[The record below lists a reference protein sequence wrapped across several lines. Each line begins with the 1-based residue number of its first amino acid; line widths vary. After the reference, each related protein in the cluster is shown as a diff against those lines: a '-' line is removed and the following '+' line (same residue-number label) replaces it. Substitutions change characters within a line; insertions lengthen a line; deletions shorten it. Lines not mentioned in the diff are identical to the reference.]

1 MATIDTLGNGELTTA
16 WHLMNP
22 FRAEGEE
29 DVIWNRGRV
38 LLQSHEEFA
47 YDVII
52 GVAASGFYGPK
63 DIGFFAFDDVELVR
77 RSVLDS
83 LFVTEDP
90 PHTSRTDLSTS
101 ICTSCSQHDCETLP
115 AAALPEPETIC
126 DFETD
131 LCGWTAEA
139 SPGGLN
145 FYRTSGAEVVRGKGM
160 VFDRGFN
167 FKKT

>member
-1 MATIDTLGNGELTTA
+1 MATIDTLGNGELLNTT

-77 RSVLDS
+77 RSVRHEFFCNVFYWGLGG
-83 LFVTEDP
+83 
-90 PHTSRTDLSTS
+90 R
-101 ICTSCSQHDCETLP
+101 SQLKE
-115 AAALPEPETIC
+115 
-126 DFETD
+126 
-131 LCGWTAEA
+131 
-139 SPGGLN
+139 
-145 FYRTSGAEVVRGKGM
+145 
-160 VFDRGFN
+160 
-167 FKKT
+167 

>member
-52 GVAASGFYGPK
+52 GVGASGFYGPK
-63 DIGFFAFDDVELVR
+63 DIGFFAFDDVELIR
-77 RSVLDS
+77 RLARDSFITAFRVLLAPS
-83 LFVTEDP
+83 LYC
-90 PHTSRTDLSTS
+90 SLSPVP
-101 ICTSCSQHDCETLP
+101 L
-115 AAALPEPETIC
+115 
-126 DFETD
+126 
-131 LCGWTAEA
+131 
-139 SPGGLN
+139 
-145 FYRTSGAEVVRGKGM
+145 
-160 VFDRGFN
+160 
-167 FKKT
+167 

>member
-1 MATIDTLGNGELTTA
+1 
-16 WHLMNP
+16 MNP

-77 RSVLDS
+77 RSVQHE
-83 LFVTEDP
+83 FFAMF
-90 PHTSRTDLSTS
+90 STG
-101 ICTSCSQHDCETLP
+101 D
-115 AAALPEPETIC
+115 
-126 DFETD
+126 
-131 LCGWTAEA
+131 W
-139 SPGGLN
+139 GG
-145 FYRTSGAEVVRGKGM
+145 EVPIEGM
-160 VFDRGFN
+160 KFFRFLAN
-167 FKKT
+167 

>member
-1 MATIDTLGNGELTTA
+1 MISDLVYLGLFTFPHVQVTNRYLATIDTLGNGELTTA

-29 DVIWNRGRV
+29 DVVWNRGRV

-77 RSVLDS
+77 RSVRHEFLR
-83 LFVTEDP
+83 VGT
-90 PHTSRTDLSTS
+90 
-101 ICTSCSQHDCETLP
+101 
-115 AAALPEPETIC
+115 
-126 DFETD
+126 
-131 LCGWTAEA
+131 
-139 SPGGLN
+139 
-145 FYRTSGAEVVRGKGM
+145 
-160 VFDRGFN
+160 
-167 FKKT
+167 